1 MNFPF
6 GKNLVLFNMSSTA
19 LVKAASTAVS
29 NRIIQ
34 KTASQAVKSAAPAIA
49 KAALTAALTKASTKQ
64 RTGKVTPSKSK
75 RTQNAF
81 APVSYTTS
89 FTNSGKIVRISQS
102 EVIQSLVPDKKH
114 WIGTTPTDYTIL
126 GLRLSPSNSTTFPW
140 LSNIAGLFDK
150 FRFRKLR
157 FTYVTT
163 QPTNTPGNVAMAIDF
178 DAYDKPPGDFV
189 DMSNLAKFTT
199 TPVYVNKTIEVPL
212 NHPGNKSWYYN
223 FDGNNGDLKTY
234 NLGTFYLCL
243 SGVDVAKPVGYLVV
257 DYDVELCDKNPTL
270 VTVSTTV
277 DDDRFV
283 DAVNTTSHDPPTPP
297 EEDQDPWQFWFTDSN
312 TIVNPTNFFEFTDS
326 GSLYFRNVQGGQ
338 NIIGTLY
345 WFDPAGTMTCTPG
358 ASPETTNN
366 AAVGS
371 YRLVGNGNL
380 IAVSFALTVNN
391 DGDVTMNIPVTG
403 VRDKTNLGT
412 VFAKDAN
419 TSR

>member
-1 MNFPF
+1 
-6 GKNLVLFNMSSTA
+6 MSSTA

-64 RTGKVTPSKSK
+64 KTGKVAPSKSK
-75 RTQNAF
+75 RTQNTF

-163 QPTNTPGNVAMAIDF
+163 KPTNTPGNVAMAIDF

-270 VTVSTTV
+270 ITVSTTV
-277 DDDRFV
+277 QDDRFV
-283 DAVNTTSHDPPTPP
+283 DAIDTTSHDSPTPP
-297 EEDQDPWQFWFTDSN
+297 PEENPSTVPTGLYYYYDGINLSSSGNWVSLVDGLFTFRDLKAGQTLIGNVNLHSSTGSIDGVVSEGEVTTFTNCEVIESRVVGNNDDSN
-312 TIVNPTNFFEFTDS
+312 WNFLCKVTQDGTVTLKPTISWPSDTAIRSVF
-326 GSLYFRNVQGGQ
+326 
-338 NIIGTLY
+338 
-345 WFDPAGTMTCTPG
+345 A
-358 ASPETTNN
+358 TNN
-366 AAVGS
+366 
-371 YRLVGNGNL
+371 YF
-380 IAVSFALTVNN
+380 I
-391 DGDVTMNIPVTG
+391 DY
-403 VRDKTNLGT
+403 
-412 VFAKDAN
+412 
-419 TSR
+419 